1 LYVLVVGSLGALFQT
16 RGSLLVSLVATGV
29 IAVAFQ
35 PMRAYLQQSVNRL
48 FYGERDDP
56 YAVLSRLGERLEA
69 TLAPD
74 AVLPTIVET
83 VKEALKLP
91 YVAITLATDDERLA
105 SDGSV
110 SVGDSS
116 MIAAASGSPV
126 VKSVRLPLVHQ
137 GETVGEIVLAP
148 RTPGETFSA
157 ADRRLLQDL
166 AHQIGVAVHAVR
178 LTADLQRLTT
188 DLQRSRERLVLARE
202 EERRRLRRDLHD
214 GLGPT
219 LAALALT
226 ASNVGDLIPINP
238 SAATALAT
246 DLQNEIRATVA
257 DIRRL
262 VYDLRPPAL
271 DELGI
276 VAAIR
281 ERAIQIGRRES
292 EVGNRGTE
300 DGGPGSRRL
309 KVIVEAP
316 EHLPPLPAAVEVAA
330 YRIVQ
335 EALTNVVRHAQADT
349 CIVRLSLTDA
359 LEVEIVDDGTGLP
372 PEHPAGVGLFSM
384 RERAAELGGS
394 CVIER
399 NHGNGTRVY
408 ARLPVDDFSAKE

>member
-1 LYVLVVGSLGALFQT
+1 
-16 RGSLLVSLVATGV
+16 
-29 IAVAFQ
+29 
-35 PMRAYLQQSVNRL
+35 
-48 FYGERDDP
+48 
-56 YAVLSRLGERLEA
+56 
-69 TLAPD
+69 
-74 AVLPTIVET
+74 LPTIVET

-91 YVAITLATDDERLA
+91 YVAITLATDDQRPMTN
-105 SDGSV
+105 DGSESTV
-110 SVGDSS
+110 DWST
-116 MIAAASGSPV
+116 IAAASGSPV
-126 VKSVRLPLVHQ
+126 GNSVRLPLVYQ
-137 GETVGEIVLAP
+137 GETVGELVLAP
-148 RTPGETFSA
+148 RTPGETFGA

-166 AHQIGVAVHAVR
+166 AHQIGVAVHAVH

-316 EHLPPLPAAVEVAA
+316 EHLPPLPAAVEVAT

-359 LEVEIVDDGTGLP
+359 LEVEIVDDGAGLP

-408 ARLPVDDFSAKE
+408 ARLPVDDFSATE